1 MHSVESIFS
10 HRVSAFILA
19 IQLGLSNTASVTN
32 VVSLILRAG
41 GGIMPVS
48 AHSLLLSVSLSCKG
62 PLNLRD
68 QPSSHRRFSLE
79 RSCCQ
84 KLSIMAS
91 ILCIVVY
98 YNSRMESRFQ
108 I

>member
-48 AHSLLLSVSLSCKG
+48 AHCLLISVSLSCKG
-62 PLNLRD
+62 PLKLRD
-68 QPSSHRRFSLE
+68 RPFEPSSIQFEKEL
-79 RSCCQ
+79 
-84 KLSIMAS
+84 
-91 ILCIVVY
+91 
-98 YNSRMESRFQ
+98 
-108 I
+108 